1 MHQYVTTSDEAVS
14 IAKETSKPS
23 RPADST
29 RPPAQPVNANTDCV
43 PTNSNRFAIVLYT
56 NMLGHGLSWCCVVAE
71 ETSKPSIPAASIG
84 PLAQPADAK
93 ADIALSDS
101 KSSNSS
107 TSMLAHS
114 PAEAL
119 SMPHGIGV
127 VSSKAVNGTNGNE
140 NGNENGNGK
149 HAKRHKA
156 QASNALHLQRK
167 ASPPG

>member
-1 MHQYVTTSDEAVS
+1 
-14 IAKETSKPS
+14 
-23 RPADST
+23 
-29 RPPAQPVNANTDCV
+29 
-43 PTNSNRFAIVLYT
+43 
-56 NMLGHGLSWCCVVAE
+56 MLGHGLSWYCVVAE
-71 ETSKPSIPAASIG
+71 ETSKPLSPAASIG
-84 PLAQPADAK
+84 PLAQPVDAK

-114 PAEAL
+114 PAEAR

-127 VSSKAVNGTNGNE
+127 VSSKAANGTNGSE
-140 NGNENGNGK
+140 NGSVM

-156 QASNALHLQRK
+156 QASNAQHLQRK